1 MDHRYQ
7 KICIEK
13 NPFFTIHHG
22 KGMYYSDCNTQALHY
37 DTDLTV
43 TYFKHCCGTIK
54 IEGKC
59 YNLKDGDIVIMNTNE
74 IHCCTIDGGTY
85 HERISLFINEN
96 FFKNFPFDC
105 TSLFDRFQKRTARSN
120 NLITVNGI
128 DNLFSEILIF
138 AKENNKVLCMCK
150 ITELIWKLNNFVSF
164 SNKAIVTE
172 NNSLTDNIL
181 LYINEHFTEN
191 LSCNKIAEL
200 FYISK
205 FRLEHI
211 FKETVGVSLWDYV
224 ILRRLLYCNELL
236 KQNHTVK
243 SASQLSGFNNYS
255 NFYRLYK
262 KHLNTTPVEYKK
274 ALKITP

>member
-74 IHCCTIDGGTY
+74 IHCCTINSGTY
-85 HERISLFINEN
+85 HERISLFVNEN
-96 FFKNFPFDC
+96 LLKIFPFESANLLDC
-105 TSLFDRFQKRTARSN
+105 FLKRPAGNN
-120 NLITVNGI
+120 NLIAGDDTVN
-128 DNLFSEILIF
+128 LFNEILAF
-138 AKENNKVLCMCK
+138 AKEKNNILCICK
-150 ITELIWKLNNFVSF
+150 ITELIWKLNNYVLL
-164 SNKAIVTE
+164 SNNE
-172 NNSLTDNIL
+172 SLSESNSLTENVL
-181 LYINEHFTEN
+181 FYINKHFTEP
-191 LSCNKIAEL
+191 LTCNKIAEHFFL
-200 FYISK
+200 SK